1 LINKKN
7 LNSFQP
13 YSVLISATHNHF
25 GFLPTVIVV
34 VICQLPISIMV
45 TSLDDVLETTANF
58 PSGVSSIQFWFLPT
72 IMLYKTL
79 SVETSM
85 AITLSVNWLVK

>member
-1 LINKKN
+1 M
-7 LNSFQP
+7 NSLHS
-13 YSVLISATHNHF
+13 YSVLISATHNLF

-58 PSGVSSIQFWFLPT
+58 PSGVSSIQFGFLQT
-72 IMLYKTL
+72 IMLFKIL
-79 SVETSM
+79 SVATSM
-85 AITLSVNWLVK
+85 AVTLSVNWLVK

>member
-1 LINKKN
+1 M
-7 LNSFQP
+7 NSLHS
-13 YSVLISATHNHF
+13 YSVLISATHNLF

-58 PSGVSSIQFWFLPT
+58 PSGVSSIQFGFLQT
-72 IMLYKTL
+72 IMLFKIL
-79 SVETSM
+79 SVATSM
-85 AITLSVNWLVK
+85 AVTLSVNLLVK